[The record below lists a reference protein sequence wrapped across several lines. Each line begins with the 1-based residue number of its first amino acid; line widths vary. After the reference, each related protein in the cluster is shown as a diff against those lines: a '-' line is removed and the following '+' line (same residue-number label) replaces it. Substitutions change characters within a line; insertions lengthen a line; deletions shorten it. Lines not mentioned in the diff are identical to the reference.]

1 MSKVIEVLMQM
12 ASNAEMSNTKSL
24 AGMLSNASLNKA
36 QALAIQTKD
45 MDALK
50 AATYN
55 LPEIRCYPI
64 LLPDDKSEEVSTVV
78 NNTVVNF

>member
-1 MSKVIEVLMQM
+1 MNKVIEVLMEM

-24 AGMLSNASLNKA
+24 TEMLTDSNLTKA
-36 QALAIQTKD
+36 QELAIQAKS

-50 AATYN
+50 EATYN

-64 LLPDDKSEEVSTVV
+64 LLPDDKSEEVGTIINKTVA
-78 NNTVVNF
+78 NF

>member
-24 AGMLSNASLNKA
+24 AEMLSNANLTKA
-36 QALAIQTKD
+36 QELAIQTKD

-50 AATYN
+50 VATYN

-64 LLPDDKSEEVSTVV
+64 LLPDDKSEEVSTLI
-78 NNTVVNF
+78 NRTVANF